1 MEMTLR
7 VRGGM
12 EIKATV
18 SSARLK
24 VVAKGKK
31 RFVAALKYDRE
42 SDCRYLVATDI

>member
-1 MEMTLR
+1 VEVTLR

-18 SSARLK
+18 SSALLK

-31 RFVAALKYDRE
+31 TL
-42 SDCRYLVATDI
+42 CRCFEI